1 MFTWPTPL
9 EYPEAMS
16 KYTKAIAEVYF
27 DMDVGYLSG
36 VSGILGVDSG
46 YLSGVG
52 QVNIPSCSTYTKVHV
67 DTQKSKGQ
75 KDKLSQGHLVVK
87 WPISEEKTKSSLG
100 TDIAVGI
107 IRCFLRGNFFLHYPF
122 NIYV

>member
-1 MFTWPTPL
+1 MFTWSTPL
-9 EYPEAMS
+9 KNPKSMS
-16 KYTKAIAEVYF
+16 KYTKAIAEVYL
-27 DMDVGYLSG
+27 DMDEGYLSG
-36 VSGILGVDSG
+36 VNGVLGVDSG

-52 QVNIPSCSTYTKVHV
+52 QVNILSCSAYTKVQV
-67 DTQKSKGQ
+67 GTQKSESQ

-100 TDIAVGI
+100 TDIAVGV